1 MLKLSI
7 DLETLHHSFRHR
19 EVNILCLGLIQ
30 SGKLRLDMTQSPRTE
45 NVTENLSEVP
55 DKPIYDKVNGGVDEL

>member
-1 MLKLSI
+1 MSRYLLR
-7 DLETLHHSFRHR
+7 TLLHNSGHR
-19 EVNILCLGLIQ
+19 RVNFLGLIQ
-30 SGKLRLDMTQSPRTE
+30 LRRLRLDTPEFSRTE